1 MTQIP
6 GICGRLRA
14 GSFNSRLLRDELKL
28 YERLSPTTLK
38 AVEAV

>member
-6 GICGRLRA
+6 GICGRRRA
-14 GSFNSRLLRDELKL
+14 RSINTRLLRDELKL
-28 YERLSPTTLK
+28 YERLSRTTLR

>member
-14 GSFNSRLLRDELKL
+14 GSLNTRLLRDELKL
-28 YERLSPTTLK
+28 YERLSRASLE

>member
-1 MTQIP
+1 MSQIP

-14 GSFNSRLLRDELKL
+14 GPLNTRLLRDEIKL
-28 YERLSPTTLK
+28 YERLCRTTLR

>member
-14 GSFNSRLLRDELKL
+14 GSLNTRLLRDEIKL
-28 YERLSPTTLK
+28 YELCRTTLEV
-38 AVEAV
+38 AEAV